1 MREWGINAPSRVGR
15 TQRLKILSAAGG
27 FSGRRLPLSLQ
38 TKPGRTA
45 KECLSRVRYRL
56 AL

>member
-1 MREWGINAPSRVGR
+1 MREWGINAPPRVGR

-27 FSGRRLPLSLQ
+27 FSGRRLPLSLR

-45 KECLSRVRYRL
+45 MECLSRGRNQL
-56 AL
+56 TL